1 MGHGPG
7 NTATSAGAPVAPA
20 DDMITRMPEGWSD
33 FFVATAGAAAALAGL
48 IIVAMTVNIQTIL
61 SIPSMTSRAG
71 ATIASLVLIVVTAA
85 AGLIPGQ
92 GLQYLAGEILLFT
105 VGAAVLAVDSA
116 VRMLRSAEAPYR
128 GVTWFKA
135 VLAVGQVVPFAVG
148 GVLLATDNEG
158 GLYWVA
164 AGILLVFVVSVAN
177 AWVLLVEILR

>member
-1 MGHGPG
+1 MI
-7 NTATSAGAPVAPA
+7 AT
-20 DDMITRMPEGWSD
+20 MPEGWSD

-71 ATIASLVLIVVTAA
+71 ATIASLVLIVVAAA

-92 GLQYLAGEILLFT
+92 QIQYLGGEVLLFT
-105 VGAAVLAVDSA
+105 IGAAALAVDAA
-116 VRMLRSAEAPYR
+116 VRMVRAAEPPYR
-128 GVTWFKA
+128 GVGWFKA
-135 VLAVGQVVPFAVG
+135 VLAIGQTLPFGVGA
-148 GVLLATDNEG
+148 VLLLVGKDG
-158 GLYWVA
+158 GLYWIA